1 MARLDA
7 CEKLSGAL
15 TKLKVEHQAVKDELA
30 RLKNLPPRPP
40 QKPSGMDKATDR
52 GVSGGAGAKSPA
64 GEKSSRRRG
73 SQLDKLTIA
82 ATVVVRAKAPAGSR
96 HKGYEEIVVQDLN
109 LSPQVTLYCR
119 ERWETPEG
127 ERIIA
132 ALDPGIV
139 GGYGPNLHRF
149 VLALHFS
156 GQVTCERIVA
166 LLNGM
171 GVLISKRQVVRLLT
185 AKLETFRAEDE
196 AVLKAGLGGAYVT
209 VDDTGARHAGKSG
222 YTTQIGSDTFTVFRT
237 GPSKS
242 RLAFLSRLCGGTTL
256 YVINDAAL
264 DYMKDRQLPQVA
276 IGKFADHKERI
287 FSRPEDWERH
297 LQALDLTDLDV
308 TPDPVLIASEGALW
322 GAIRHQGLLPDT
334 VIVSDDAG
342 QFRVGIHA
350 LCWVHAERLVHK
362 LVPANDKQRNAI
374 EVAKRMIWWFYGSL
388 KEYKLAPSPQ
398 QAKVLRARFDRI
410 FNRGRTGYVIL
421 DRLLRRLFR
430 HKDALLRVLDRPE
443 IPLNTNA
450 SENDIRAF
458 VTKRKISGGTV
469 SEHRFVLALAFL
481 RASHLRADRRASQ
494 RHGGA
499 DFKAASRAPADGQAG
514 DVPRRRRSGVE
525 SRSWRRL
532 CDGRRHRG
540 APRRQERYLRAQ
552 VQVLNHDLLVALVAR
567 AGRRL
572 RPHNH
577 RRVNRQLVQL
587 AAASTARLL
596 ARGALGAGASRNTTV
611 RCLVHAGRLLRRTRR
626 QMPRRRP
633 SQRPCPAL
641 ISRVLL
647 SPTAPPT
654 ASQRLKMRISFTSCS
669 MAGS

>member
-1 MARLDA
+1 MRR
-7 CEKLSGAL
+7 
-15 TKLKVEHQAVKDELA
+15 TRRQI
-30 RLKNLPPRPP
+30 LP
-40 QKPSGMDKATDR
+40 
-52 GVSGGAGAKSPA
+52 
-64 GEKSSRRRG
+64 
-73 SQLDKLTIA
+73 
-82 ATVVVRAKAPAGSR
+82 TV
-96 HKGYEEIVVQDLN
+96 
-109 LSPQVTLYCR
+109 
-119 ERWETPEG
+119 
-127 ERIIA
+127 
-132 ALDPGIV
+132 
-139 GGYGPNLHRF
+139 PNLHRF

-398 QAKVLRARFDRI
+398 QAKVLRARFDRF

-430 HKDALLRVLDRPE
+430 HKDALLRVRPAG
-443 IPLNTNA
+443 N
-450 SENDIRAF
+450 SSQHQRF
-458 VTKRKISGGTV
+458 RKR
-469 SEHRFVLALAFL
+469 H
-481 RASHLRADRRASQ
+481 
-494 RHGGA
+494 
-499 DFKAASRAPADGQAG
+499 P
-514 DVPRRRRSGVE
+514 
-525 SRSWRRL
+525 
-532 CDGRRHRG
+532 
-540 APRRQERYLRAQ
+540 
-552 VQVLNHDLLVALVAR
+552 
-567 AGRRL
+567 RL
-572 RPHNH
+572 RH
-577 RRVNRQLVQL
+577 
-587 AAASTARLL
+587 
-596 ARGALGAGASRNTTV
+596 
-611 RCLVHAGRLLRRTRR
+611 
-626 QMPRRRP
+626 
-633 SQRPCPAL
+633 
-641 ISRVLL
+641 
-647 SPTAPPT
+647 
-654 ASQRLKMRISFTSCS
+654 
-669 MAGS
+669 

>member
-1 MARLDA
+1 MTTGIPDSLERLSHTDLIGVVRELIGEVGRLRTEN
-7 CEKLSGAL
+7 EKLSGAL

-73 SQLDKLTIA
+73 SQLDKLTID

-222 YTTQIGSDTFTVFRT
+222 YPTQIGSDTFTVFRT

-264 DYMKDRQLPQVA
+264 DYIPR
-276 IGKFADHKERI
+276 
-287 FSRPEDWERH
+287 SRH
-297 LQALDLTDLDV
+297 
-308 TPDPVLIASEGALW
+308 DPKILSV
-322 GAIRHQGLLPDT
+322 
-334 VIVSDDAG
+334 DDAEI
-342 QFRVGIHA
+342 VG
-350 LCWVHAERLVHK
+350 
-362 LVPANDKQRNAI
+362 
-374 EVAKRMIWWFYGSL
+374 
-388 KEYKLAPSPQ
+388 
-398 QAKVLRARFDRI
+398 DRI
-410 FNRGRTGYVIL
+410 AEV
-421 DRLLRRLFR
+421 
-430 HKDALLRVLDRPE
+430 RPV
-443 IPLNTNA
+443 PWNGFTQK
-450 SENDIRAF
+450 
-458 VTKRKISGGTV
+458 TKRRIG
-469 SEHRFVLALAFL
+469 E
-481 RASHLRADRRASQ
+481 
-494 RHGGA
+494 
-499 DFKAASRAPADGQAG
+499 
-514 DVPRRRRSGVE
+514 
-525 SRSWRRL
+525 
-532 CDGRRHRG
+532 
-540 APRRQERYLRAQ
+540 
-552 VQVLNHDLLVALVAR
+552 
-567 AGRRL
+567 
-572 RPHNH
+572 
-577 RRVNRQLVQL
+577 
-587 AAASTARLL
+587 
-596 ARGALGAGASRNTTV
+596 LGAGCIAFVV
-611 RCLVHAGRLLRRTRR
+611 RDVSVHEAPQPLDRIEMRTIGRDEMQLD
-626 QMPRRRP
+626 
-633 SQRPCPAL
+633 PA
-641 ISRVLL
+641 
-647 SPTAPPT
+647 
-654 ASQRLKMRISFTSCS
+654 
-669 MAGS
+669 AGSSKPFLHELGVMIARVVEKDMDERQHRIKQLDRFQEPDRRDGVDG